1 MREHE
6 HEPVRGLPERLPAEE
21 AILWQGS
28 PSAMPLAMSA
38 FHLRGLAFYF
48 ALLAVWRIAASW
60 ADGATTALAGAAWIL
75 LLGLVAIAVLAV
87 IGWLTARTTLY
98 TITTRRVVMRV
109 GVAVSL
115 TVNIPFAAIRSA
127 DLRLHGAG
135 HGDIRLLLAPGH
147 RASWIALWPHLRPW
161 RVARP
166 EPVLRALPDA
176 ELAGQVLAR
185 ALAAA
190 AAMPAPVLQE
200 AAEAARRPIRPEAAA
215 AA

>member
-75 LLGLVAIAVLAV
+75 LLGVVAIAVLAV

-127 DLRLHGAG
+127 DLRLRGPG
-135 HGDIRLLLAPGH
+135 SGDIRLLLAPGH